1 MERIVH
7 MSRKLILCL
16 MTTQYFQKLF
26 KPDIHTNKFSK
37 EVFLHMTTKKAVV
50 SLGHDALGYT
60 TLAQLDAVKVT
71 AKALADLVEAGYQ
84 LTITHSNG
92 PQVSMIHKAMT
103 ELRRVYIDYTPAPMC
118 VCNAM
123 SQGYVG
129 YDIQNSLKAELLGRG
144 ISKTVS
150 TILTQVTVDPYDEA
164 FYEPTKLIGRNMS
177 AEDAEIE
184 VKKGNYVKE
193 EPGKGFRRIIAAP
206 KPIDI
211 VEIEAIR
218 TLADAGQIVIAC
230 GGGGIPVIEQKHAL
244 KGASAVI
251 EKDAIAGKLAG
262 DLKAD
267 ELIILTSVSNVY
279 RNFGKENQEAIASLT
294 VAQAEEMIKEGQ
306 FGEGTMLPKIE
317 AAISY
322 LSACK
327 EGKVLITSLD
337 TVSDALKGKA
347 GTVITA

>member
-1 MERIVH
+1 
-7 MSRKLILCL
+7 MSRK
-16 MTTQYFQKLF
+16 K
-26 KPDIHTNKFSK
+26 
-37 EVFLHMTTKKAVV
+37 VVV
-50 SLGHDALGYT
+50 SLGHNALGYT
-60 TLAQLDAVKVT
+60 TEAQWDAVKVT
-71 AKALADLVEAGYQ
+71 AKALADLVEEDYQ

-118 VCNAM
+118 VCSAM

-129 YDIQNSLKAELLGRG
+129 YDIQNTLRSELLCRG
-144 ISKTVS
+144 ISKPVS

-164 FYEPTKLIGRNMS
+164 FYEPTKVIGRYMS
-177 AEDAEIE
+177 REDAETEI
-184 VKKGNYVKE
+184 KKGNYVKE
-193 EPGKGFRRIIAAP
+193 DEGKGFRRVVAAP

-218 TLADAGQIVIAC
+218 TLADADQVVIAC
-230 GGGGIPVIEQKHAL
+230 GGGGIPVIEQQHIL

-251 EKDAIAGKLAG
+251 EKDAVAAKLAS
-262 DLKAD
+262 DLSCD
-267 ELIILTSVSNVY
+267 ELIILTDVECVY
-279 RNFGKENQEAIASLT
+279 RDFGTEKQAPISSMTAAEAKEAIA
-294 VAQAEEMIKEGQ
+294 QGQ

-322 LSACK
+322 LANVPA
-327 EGKVLITSLD
+327 GRVLITSMD
-337 TVSDALKGKA
+337 KIKDAVKGRS

>member
-1 MERIVH
+1 
-7 MSRKLILCL
+7 MS
-16 MTTQYFQKLF
+16 
-26 KPDIHTNKFSK
+26 
-37 EVFLHMTTKKAVV
+37 KKKVVV
-50 SLGHDALGYT
+50 SLGHESLGYT
-60 TLAQLDAVKVT
+60 TMEQWDAVKVT
-71 AKALADLVEAGYQ
+71 AKALADLVEADYQ

-118 VCNAM
+118 VCSAM

-129 YDIQNSLKAELLGRG
+129 YDIQNALRAELLSRG
-144 ISKTVS
+144 ISKPVS

-164 FYEPTKLIGRNMS
+164 FYEPTKLIGRYMS
-177 AEDAEIE
+177 KEDAEIE
-184 VKKGNYVKE
+184 IKKGNYVQE
-193 EPGKGFRRIIAAP
+193 TPGKGFRRVVAAP

-218 TLADAGQIVIAC
+218 ALVNADQVVIAC

-251 EKDAIAGKLAG
+251 EKDAIAGKLAA
-262 DLKAD
+262 DLKTE
-267 ELIILTSVSNVY
+267 ELIILTNVDCVY
-279 RNFGKENQEAIASLT
+279 RNFGKENQTPIGSMTAAEAKAAI
-294 VAQAEEMIKEGQ
+294 GQ
-306 FGEGTMLPKIE
+306 GEFEPGTMLPKIE

-322 LSACK
+322 LEK
-327 EGKVLITSLD
+327 VPTGKVLITSMKC
-337 TVSDALKGKA
+337 VKDAIRDKA

>member
-1 MERIVH
+1 
-7 MSRKLILCL
+7 MSK
-16 MTTQYFQKLF
+16 
-26 KPDIHTNKFSK
+26 
-37 EVFLHMTTKKAVV
+37 KKAVV

-60 TLAQLDAVKVT
+60 TTEQWDAVKIT
-71 AKALADLVEAGYQ
+71 AKALADLVEEDYQ

-118 VCNAM
+118 VCSAM

-129 YDIQNSLKAELLGRG
+129 YDIQNALRAELLDRG
-144 ISKTVS
+144 IAKPVS

-164 FYEPTKLIGRNMS
+164 FYEPTKAIGRYMS
-177 AEDAEIE
+177 KEDAEIE

-193 EPGKGFRRIIAAP
+193 DAGKGFRRIVAAP

-218 TLADAGQIVIAC
+218 TLAEAEQVVIAC

-251 EKDAIAGKLAG
+251 EKDAIAGKLAA
-262 DLKAD
+262 DLDAN
-267 ELIILTSVSNVY
+267 ELIILTNVECVFKDY
-279 RNFGKENQEAIASLT
+279 GTASQT
-294 VAQAEEMIKEGQ
+294 PITSMTAAQAREYIAQGQ
-306 FGEGTMLPKIE
+306 FEAGTMLPKIE
-317 AAISY
+317 AAIDY
-322 LSACK
+322 LDK
-327 EGKVLITSLD
+327 VTEGKVLITSMEKIK
-337 TVSDALKGKA
+337 DAVKGKS
-347 GTVITA
+347 GTLITK